1 MKIAQNNLPIFIG
14 HKCNYSCVNCSV
26 GSDFVKNYDNDP
38 TLEEILHS
46 IPVLAEKFT
55 VTGMISLTGGE
66 PFMYWDEKI
75 IPLAQELNRW
85 FPGTR
90 INVFT
95 NGHLIGKNIEK
106 MFELIDQIK
115 NISFTVSRH
124 LIGNLDSAVGKA
136 WQSSIN
142 TLLDHPRIV
151 RIHNDHYHVINNIAA
166 NIYFYTTK
174 YWNSHYVTQPD
185 GRIKPH
191 ATNNPEDSM
200 KYGCVGS
207 TCSYLHG
214 TKFYKCGRLA
224 TLSTQLAEFNQLDDP
239 SWEKYLKYQPIDLLN
254 IDQSLFDNFIKTY
267 GKPIDLCDMCNGT
280 KSETE
285 WKDRTWTM
293 VFQPPTKSL
302 PT

>member
-142 TLLDHPRIV
+142 TLLDHPRLV

-200 KYGCVGS
+200 KHGCIGS

-214 TKFYKCGRLA
+214 TKLYKCGRLA
-224 TLSTQLAEFNQLDDP
+224 TLSTQLTELNQLDNP
-239 SWEKYLKYQPIDLLN
+239 SWKKYLKYQPIDLLN
-254 IDQSLFDNFIKTY
+254 IDQSLFDNFINTY

-280 KSETE
+280 PSDIE
-285 WKDRTWTM
+285 WQDRTWTM

-302 PT
+302 TT